1 MRFMLKYIQKMK
13 MIWWIFMNENRL
25 LHLKDGKVNKDR
37 TYVIYW
43 MQQSQRVHYNHAL
56 NHAIKLANQFQL
68 PLLCFFGLDD
78 SYPEANQRS
87 YAFML
92 EGLKEVKEL
101 LKKMGISFLLKFG
114 KPNEVIIPFL
124 KDAQAL
130 VMDRGYLRH
139 QRAWR
144 KQVYESMRND
154 ESIMIDMVDTDL
166 VVPVHIASNKVEY
179 GAYTIRPKIKK
190 IYLDYRDFKKLETLN
205 NKTNINIKS
214 DDDLTHIDEL
224 LGNLDIDDS
233 VKKSIYYQGGY
244 FEASRLFSEF
254 IEHKADHYADSS
266 DPSLNVTSLMSMYLH
281 FGQISSLE
289 LIDRLYLALEQGQ
302 IKGEV
307 FDQYIEQLL
316 IRRELAFNFVFY
328 QEHYDQFEHMTENW
342 AYQTMN
348 AHEFDHKDYLYDIKQ
363 YENFK
368 THDRYFNAAMKQM
381 VKTGY
386 MHNYM
391 RMYWAKKIIEWSP
404 SFKKAYEN
412 ILYLNNKYF
421 IDGRDPNS
429 YTGVAWCFGK
439 HDRAWT
445 ERTIF
450 GKLRYM
456 NDKGLE
462 RKFNIEL
469 YIKNMDKL

>member
-1 MRFMLKYIQKMK
+1 MHK
-13 MIWWIFMNENRL
+13 ERL
-25 LHLKDGKVNKDR
+25 LKIKDGKKDSSR
-37 TYVIYW
+37 KYVIYW

-56 NHAIKLANQFQL
+56 DHAIRLANHFDL
-68 PLLCFFGLDD
+68 PLVCFFGLDD
-78 SYPEANQRS
+78 KYPEANARS
-87 YAFML
+87 YSFML
-92 EGLKEVKEL
+92 EGLKEVKQL
-101 LKKMGISFLLKFG
+101 LSKLGISFVLKFG
-114 KPNEVIIPFL
+114 KPHEMIIPFL

-130 VMDRGYLRH
+130 IMDRGYLKH

-144 KQVYESMRND
+144 KDVYSNVKND
-154 ESIMIDMVDTDL
+154 EILYIDMVDTDL
-166 VVPVHIASNKVEY
+166 IVPVHVASNKAEY
-179 GAYTIRPKIKK
+179 GAYTIRPKIKRV
-190 IYLDYRDFKKLETLN
+190 YEEFRDFKKLAVLKRQQIIDLHSDN
-205 NKTNINIKS
+205 DLDDVADLVDHMNI
-214 DDDLTHIDEL
+214 DQ
-224 LGNLDIDDS
+224 S
-233 VKKSIYYQGGY
+233 VPRSTYYKGGY
-244 FEASRLFSEF
+244 LEASKLFSEF
-254 IEHKADHYADSS
+254 ILYKSDLYPQSN
-266 DPSLNVTSLMSMYLH
+266 DPSKDATSHMSMYLH

-289 LIDRLYLALEQGQ
+289 LLERLYIALEQGQ
-302 IKGEV
+302 IKGES
-307 FDQYIEQLL
+307 FDQYVEQLL
-316 IRRELAFNFVFY
+316 IRRELAFNYVFY
-328 QEHYDQFEHMTENW
+328 QEGYDTFETMTEDW

-348 AHEFDHKDYLYDIKQ
+348 AHESDHRDYVYDIKD
-363 YENFK
+363 YETIQ
-368 THDRYFNAAMKQM
+368 THDPYFNAAMKEM
-381 VKTGY
+381 VITGY

-462 RKFNIEL
+462 RKFEIGKYIEKIERL
-469 YIKNMDKL
+469 